1 MSAIETPSDEGIA
14 TESKPQEVRLA
25 RSWRHSSPPL
35 IRYATAV
42 FLVLVA
48 WAVTFTLRTSVH
60 SPTFQTPFFVC
71 AIVLSSW
78 IGGFGPGILATA
90 LSIFALE
97 YWLTLPLFA
106 QQFSLSDVPKFVVF
120 FFTGAFISWLARRQR
135 SDEEA
140 LLRAREG
147 LEKKVRERTADLR
160 VAYEK
165 LTAEVAER
173 TRTEKE
179 LHRINRVWRVRSICN
194 RAITRS
200 ADESALLKRVCQ
212 TIIQAGGY
220 RMAWVSYAQADSVV
234 PVAHAGHS
242 SVADLKSTWAAGG
255 CGEELS
261 RAVIRAGKPMPCN
274 WRLGKS
280 EHLPSNEW
288 ADANEI
294 KAVLGLPLIA
304 DGGPIGS
311 LLVYSNEWEAFDEKE
326 TELMQQAANDVA
338 QGILLLRSRVA
349 RHRAEETLKKT
360 EADLA
365 RVARITTMGELTAS
379 IAHEINQPLA
389 ALVTNANACLR
400 WLAAE
405 TPNLDEARA
414 TAQRIIRDGKRASEV
429 IVRIRALLGKGQPIR
444 QRSSI
449 NDVILEI
456 LPLLQAELLRREAK
470 LGTEL
475 AHDLPTVEIDRV
487 QIQQLLMNLVV
498 NSLDAMDCVTDDRPH
513 VLRIR
518 TSANKSEAVLV
529 SVQDSGMGLS
539 PEQIDRLFDAF
550 YSTKADGMGMG
561 LSISRSI
568 AEAHGGRLW
577 AESNSGDGATFRF
590 TLPAEGG

>member
-1 MSAIETPSDEGIA
+1 M
-14 TESKPQEVRLA
+14 
-25 RSWRHSSPPL
+25 
-35 IRYATAV
+35 
-42 FLVLVA
+42 
-48 WAVTFTLRTSVH
+48 
-60 SPTFQTPFFVC
+60 
-71 AIVLSSW
+71 
-78 IGGFGPGILATA
+78 
-90 LSIFALE
+90 
-97 YWLTLPLFA
+97 
-106 QQFSLSDVPKFVVF
+106 
-120 FFTGAFISWLARRQR
+120 
-135 SDEEA
+135 
-140 LLRAREG
+140 
-147 LEKKVRERTADLR
+147 
-160 VAYEK
+160 
-165 LTAEVAER
+165 
-173 TRTEKE
+173 
-179 LHRINRVWRVRSICN
+179 WRVRSICN

-200 ADESALLKRVCQ
+200 TDESALLKRVCQ

-220 RMAWVSYAQADSVV
+220 RMAWVGYAQADSVV
-234 PVAHAGHS
+234 PVAQAGHS
-242 SVADLKSTWAAGG
+242 SLADLKPAWAAGG
-255 CGEELS
+255 SGEELS
-261 RAVIRAGKPMPCN
+261 RAVIRDGKPMPC
-274 WRLGKS
+274 KS
-280 EHLPSNEW
+280 ERLLSSEW

-311 LLVYSNEWEAFDEKE
+311 LLVYSNECEAFDEKE

-338 QGILLLRSRVA
+338 QGIMLLRSRVA
-349 RHRAEETLKKT
+349 RLRAEETLKKT
-360 EADLA
+360 ESDLA
-365 RVARITTMGELTAS
+365 RVARVTTMGELTAS

-429 IVRIRALLGKGQPIR
+429 IARIRALFGKGQPMR
-444 QRSSI
+444 QRSNI

-456 LPLLQAELLRREAK
+456 LPLLQAELLHRQAK
-470 LGTEL
+470 LETEF
-475 AHDLPTVEIDRV
+475 AGGLPSVEIDRV

-539 PEQIDRLFDAF
+539 PEQTDRLFDAF

-577 AESNSGDGATFRF
+577 AESNGGHGATFRF
-590 TLPAEGG
+590 TLPTAEGG

>member
-1 MSAIETPSDEGIA
+1 MTL
-14 TESKPQEVRLA
+14 T
-25 RSWRHSSPPL
+25 RSWRHRSPL
-35 IRYATAV
+35 LVRYAIAA
-42 FLVLVA
+42 FLVFVA
-48 WAVTFTLRTSVH
+48 WTVTFTLRTSVH
-60 SPTFQTPFFVC
+60 APTFQTPFFVC

-78 IGGFGPGILATA
+78 IGGFGPGILATV

-97 YWLTLPLFA
+97 YCLTLPLFT
-106 QQFSLSDVPKFVVF
+106 QRVSLSEVPKFVVF
-120 FFTGAFISWLARRQR
+120 SFTGAFISWLARRQR
-135 SDEEA
+135 RDEEA

-147 LEKKVRERTADLR
+147 LEEEVRERTVDLR

-173 TRTEKE
+173 ARAEKE

-194 RAITRS
+194 RAIMRS
-200 ADESALLKRVCQ
+200 ADESALLTRVCQ

-220 RMAWVSYAQADSVV
+220 RLAWVGCAQADSVV

-242 SVADLKSTWAAGG
+242 SVADLKPAWAAGGG

-261 RAVIRAGKPMPCN
+261 RAVIRDGKPMPCN

-280 EHLPSNEW
+280 EHLLSNEW

-311 LLVYSNEWEAFDEKE
+311 LLVYSNELEAFDEKE

-338 QGILLLRSRVA
+338 QGIVLLRSRVA
-349 RHRAEETLKKT
+349 RLRAEETLKKT

-365 RVARITTMGELTAS
+365 RVARVTTMGELTAS

-405 TPNLDEARA
+405 TPNLEEARA

-429 IVRIRALLGKGQPIR
+429 IARIRALLGKGQPMR

-470 LGTEL
+470 LETEF
-475 AHDLPTVEIDRV
+475 ADGLPAVEMDRV

-498 NSLDAMDCVTDDRPH
+498 NSLDAMDCVKDRPH

-518 TSANKSEAVLV
+518 TSANESEAVLV
-529 SVQDSGMGLS
+529 SVQDSGIGLS
-539 PEQIDRLFDAF
+539 PEQIDSLFDAF

-577 AESNSGDGATFRF
+577 AESNGGHGATFRF
-590 TLPAEGG
+590 TLPTADGE

>member
-1 MSAIETPSDEGIA
+1 MKPPANEVTGAS
-14 TESKPQEVRLA
+14 SKPAKVTLT
-25 RSWRHSSPPL
+25 RSWRHRSPL
-35 IRYATAV
+35 LVRYAIAA
-42 FLVLVA
+42 FLVFVA
-48 WAVTFTLRTSVH
+48 WVVTFTLRSSVH
-60 SPTFQTPFFVC
+60 APTFQTPFFVC

-78 IGGFGPGILATA
+78 IGGFGPGILATV

-97 YWLTLPLFA
+97 YCLTLPLFT
-106 QQFSLSDVPKFVVF
+106 QRVSLSEVPKFVLF
-120 FFTGAFISWLARRQR
+120 SFTGAFISWLARRQR
-135 SDEEA
+135 RDEEA

-147 LEKKVRERTADLR
+147 LEEKVRERTVDLR
-160 VAYEK
+160 VAYER

-173 TRTEKE
+173 ARAEKE

-220 RMAWVSYAQADSVV
+220 RMAWVGYAQADSVV

-242 SVADLKSTWAAGG
+242 SVADLKPAWAAGG

-261 RAVIRAGKPMPCN
+261 RAVIRDGKPMPCN

-280 EHLPSNEW
+280 EHLLSNEW

-338 QGILLLRSRVA
+338 QGIMLLRSRVA
-349 RHRAEETLKKT
+349 RLRAEETLKKT

-365 RVARITTMGELTAS
+365 RVARVTTMGELTAS

-429 IVRIRALLGKGQPIR
+429 IARIRALLGKGQPMR
-444 QRSSI
+444 QRLNI

-470 LGTEL
+470 LETEL
-475 AHDLPTVEIDRV
+475 AGGLPSVEMDRV
-487 QIQQLLMNLVV
+487 QIQQLLMNLMV
-498 NSLDAMDCVTDDRPH
+498 NSLDAMDCVTVIVRTFFVFVPPRTNRKPSSFPC
-513 VLRIR
+513 RIPGW
-518 TSANKSEAVLV
+518 
-529 SVQDSGMGLS
+529 D
-539 PEQIDRLFDAF
+539 
-550 YSTKADGMGMG
+550 
-561 LSISRSI
+561 
-568 AEAHGGRLW
+568 
-577 AESNSGDGATFRF
+577 
-590 TLPAEGG
+590 

>member
-1 MSAIETPSDEGIA
+1 M
-14 TESKPQEVRLA
+14 
-25 RSWRHSSPPL
+25 
-35 IRYATAV
+35 
-42 FLVLVA
+42 
-48 WAVTFTLRTSVH
+48 LRTSVH
-60 SPTFQTPFFVC
+60 APTFQTPVFVC

-78 IGGFGPGILATA
+78 IGGFGPGILATV
-90 LSIFALE
+90 LSIFAVE
-97 YWLTLPLFA
+97 YGLTLPLLTERV
-106 QQFSLSDVPKFVVF
+106 SLSEVPKFVVF

-135 SDEEA
+135 RDEVA

-147 LEKKVRERTADLR
+147 LEEKVRERTVDLQ

-173 TRTEKE
+173 ARAEKE

-200 ADESALLKRVCQ
+200 TDESALLKRVCK

-220 RMAWVSYAQADSVV
+220 RLAWVGYAQADSVV

-242 SVADLKSTWAAGG
+242 SVADLMPAWTAGG
-255 CGEELS
+255 CGERLS
-261 RAVIRAGKPMPCN
+261 RAVIRDGKPLPCN
-274 WRLGKS
+274 WRLATS
-280 EHLPSNEW
+280 EQLLSNEW

-311 LLVYSNEWEAFDEKE
+311 LLVYSNELEAFDEKE
-326 TELMQQAANDVA
+326 TELMQQVANDVA
-338 QGILLLRSRVA
+338 QGIGLLRSRIA
-349 RHRAEETLKKT
+349 RLRAEEARKNT
-360 EADLA
+360 ESDLA
-365 RVARITTMGELTAS
+365 RVARVTTMGELTAS

-429 IVRIRALLGKGQPIR
+429 ITRVRALLGKGQPMR
-444 QRSSI
+444 QRLNI

-470 LGTEL
+470 LETEF
-475 AHDLPTVEIDRV
+475 AGDLPAAEMDRV

-498 NSLDAMDCVTDDRPH
+498 NSLDAMDCVTDRPH

-518 TSANKSEAVLV
+518 TSAKESGAVLV
-529 SVQDSGMGLS
+529 SVQDTGIGLRL
-539 PEQIDRLFDAF
+539 EQIDRLFDAF

-561 LSISRSI
+561 LPISRSI

-577 AESNSGDGATFRF
+577 AESNGGHGAIFRF
-590 TLPAEGG
+590 TLPTDEGG